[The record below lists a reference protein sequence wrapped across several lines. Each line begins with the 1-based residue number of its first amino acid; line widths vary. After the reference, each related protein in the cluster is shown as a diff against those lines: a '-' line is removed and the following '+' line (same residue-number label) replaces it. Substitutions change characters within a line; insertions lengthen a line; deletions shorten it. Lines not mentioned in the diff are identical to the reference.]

1 MMQKNNDHDLIQS
14 WNYAD
19 DADITFGEV
28 HESKLPKVILAFT
41 LIGIVVL
48 GVAAFLFR
56 NFILDYI
63 NNPQLEFN
71 DKVTLVNER
80 YTVEAEISNSQFFN
94 PNSYIAGYDQNTG
107 KVSNIDY
114 EYTIDDSNFNPNTT
128 GTYTIYYHSSNRVRS
143 EDYELD
149 VVLKDKTPPTI
160 TLELDEKKPYHV
172 DLTETGA
179 YQLVLIRGK
188 DTTNFDPK
196 NYIKS
201 VTDNYTKDPDKIKI
215 EYPSNI
221 NFSSHTVD
229 VIYSATDEAGNMNT
243 VSLTLFIEEDID
255 ALKQKQEEEL
265 KKAEEER
272 LRIEEEKK
280 KLEEEKQK
288 QKEKEKEKEKDPGD
302 RNDDSSS
309 QGGGNNPGRG
319 SSNQRPVVT
328 QPVVT
333 QPPPVVTTPEPSSI
347 SAKNVTISL
356 SACGY
361 DENYIAQ
368 KCINA
373 LVYKGSTGVAS
384 PSGMPGWDIPLDP
397 GVYTVTWTTTDGL
410 SCTQKLTLTD

>member
-1 MMQKNNDHDLIQS
+1 MMQKNNDHDIVQS

-71 DKVTLVNER
+71 EKVTLVNER

-160 TLELDEKKPYHV
+160 TLELDKKKPYHV
-172 DLTETGA
+172 DLTESGA

-229 VIYSATDEAGNMNT
+229 VIYSATDEAGNMDT
-243 VSLTLFIEEDID
+243 VSLTLIIEEDID

-272 LRIEEEKK
+272 LRIEEEKQ
-280 KLEEEKQK
+280 KLEDEKQK
-288 QKEKEKEKEKDPGD
+288 QNEKDKDKDPDNG
-302 RNDDSSS
+302 NDDSSS
-309 QGGGNNPGRG
+309 QGGGNNPGG
-319 SSNQRPVVT
+319 GGNNQQPVVT

-347 SAKNVTISL
+347 SAKDVTISL

-368 KCINA
+368 QCINA
-373 LVYKGSTGVAS
+373 LVYRGSTGVAS